1 LTLTVCCIAHRGT
14 DVAASRSGVFD
25 LKACYRQGL
34 AARISALETCRQ
46 SLTEQ
51 APDAI
56 ATIRR
61 IAHTLRGSGGTYGF
75 PEITAAARAVEEAA
89 LPALAEST
97 QALLSVLRKVAAGT
111 ESERIGILVVEDD
124 VDMARALQ
132 LMLSAPGR
140 EIHLAGT
147 AAEAEQILAEAD
159 ISLVVLDLV
168 LPDRDGRHL
177 LMRLRDRPG
186 TAALPVIVLSG
197 KGRGSPETECFA
209 LGADAYFDKPVDLPT
224 VAAAIAARLQR
235 AAETTREARQDAL
248 TGLPNRAAFR
258 EACERARA
266 LARRNAELLALALLD
281 LDRFKVVNDTHG
293 HSAGDEVLRRT
304 ALVIGKTL
312 RTSDLL
318 ARWGG
323 EEFVALLPN
332 ASIKGAVQSLERA
345 LQALRQETFQGDQGL
360 LFRITFS
367 AGVVQFPPAASVEDA
382 VASADR
388 LLYLAKSQ
396 GRNRVLGAEA

>member
-1 LTLTVCCIAHRGT
+1 M
-14 DVAASRSGVFD
+14 AAPASGVFD

-46 SLTEQ
+46 SLADQ
-51 APDAI
+51 APEAI

-75 PEITAAARAVEEAA
+75 PEISMAARAVEEAA
-89 LPALAEST
+89 PPALAATTE
-97 QALLSVLRKVAAGT
+97 ALLQVLRKVAAGT
-111 ESERIGILVVEDD
+111 EAVRIGILIVEDD
-124 VDMARALQ
+124 EDMARALQ
-132 LMLSAPGR
+132 LMLAAPGR
-140 EIHLAGT
+140 EIHVAGS
-147 AAEAEQILAEAD
+147 AADAEKILEEKDVA
-159 ISLVVLDLV
+159 LVVLDLV
-168 LPDRDGRHL
+168 LPDCDGRQL

-186 TAALPVIVLSG
+186 TASLPVIVLTG

-266 LARRNAELLALALLD
+266 LAQRNAEPLALAMLD
-281 LDRFKVVNDTHG
+281 LDRFKAVNDTHG
-293 HSAGDEVLRRT
+293 HSAGDEVLRRA
-304 ALVIGKTL
+304 ALVIGKSL
-312 RTSDLL
+312 RGSDLL

-332 ASIKGAVQSLERA
+332 TNHKGAVQSLERA
-345 LQALRQETFQGDQGL
+345 LQALRQETFRGANGA
-360 LFRITFS
+360 LFRVTFS
-367 AGVVQFPPAASVEDA
+367 AGVVQFPTASSVEEA
-382 VASADR
+382 VAAADR
-388 LLYLAKSQ
+388 WLYQAKSQ
-396 GRNRVLGAEA
+396 GRDRVVGAQL

>member
-1 LTLTVCCIAHRGT
+1 
-14 DVAASRSGVFD
+14 VAVPPSGVFD

-34 AARISALETCRQ
+34 AARISALEACRK
-46 SLTEQ
+46 SLGQQ
-51 APDAI
+51 APDSI

-61 IAHTLRGSGGTYGF
+61 IAHTLHGSGGTYGF
-75 PEITAAARAVEEAA
+75 PEISAAARVAEEAT

-97 QALLSVLRKVAAGT
+97 DALLTVLRKVASGT
-111 ESERIGILVVEDD
+111 EAVRIGILIVEDD
-124 VDMARALQ
+124 EDMARALQ

-140 EIHLAGT
+140 EIHVAGT
-147 AAEAEQILAEAD
+147 AAEAEQLLDEKDVA
-159 ISLVVLDLV
+159 LVVLDLV

-177 LMRLRDRPG
+177 LMRLRDRPS

-197 KGRGSPETECFA
+197 KGRGSAETECFA

-235 AAETTREARQDAL
+235 SAETTREARQDTL

-266 LARRNAELLALALLD
+266 LAQRNSVPLALGLLD

-293 HSAGDEVLRRT
+293 HSAGDEVLRRC
-304 ALVIGKTL
+304 ALVISKSL

-332 ASIKGAVQSLERA
+332 ANVKGAVQSLERA
-345 LQALRQETFQGDQGL
+345 LHALRQEVFKGAQGA
-360 LFRITFS
+360 LFRVTFS
-367 AGVVQFPPAASVEDA
+367 AGVVQFPPDSTIEDV
-382 VASADR
+382 VAGADR
-388 LLYLAKSQ
+388 LLYQAKSQ
-396 GRNRVLGAEA
+396 GRNRVLGAEK